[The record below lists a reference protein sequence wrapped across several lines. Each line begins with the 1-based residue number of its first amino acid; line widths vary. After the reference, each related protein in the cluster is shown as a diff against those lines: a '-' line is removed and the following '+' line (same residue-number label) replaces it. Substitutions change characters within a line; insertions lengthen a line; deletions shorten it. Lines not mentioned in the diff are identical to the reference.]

1 VTAAALPTFTRHAT
15 ERWAYRCQGRDLIHE
30 WLTARRINAKRL
42 ARLNGHSGN
51 PARRT
56 KGTAY
61 YLSAGGVVFVV
72 GRNGAVLTV
81 YGTGLGP

>member
-1 VTAAALPTFTRHAT
+1 MTALPLFTKHAT
-15 ERWAYRCQGRDLIHE
+15 ERWAYRCQGRDPTHE
-30 WLTARRINAKRL
+30 WLSARRISAKRL
-42 ARLNGHSGN
+42 AHLNGHSGN
-51 PARRT
+51 PAMRA

-81 YGTGLGP
+81 YWTGLSV